1 MENKQLFAL
10 TVLEVINLNFRTTYG
25 NNPIHI
31 GFENQKGN
39 KVYVSMDNRL
49 FGISDNKIRVSAYK
63 VSKRCSLIE
72 IENES
77 DIEKMKNELIT
88 KLKLVV

>member
-39 KVYVSMDNRL
+39 KVYVSMD
-49 FGISDNKIRVSAYK
+49 FSDNKIKVSAYK

>member
-1 MENKQLFAL
+1 MENKQLLAL

-25 NNPIHI
+25 RNPLHI

-39 KVYVSMDNRL
+39 TVYVSMD
-49 FGISDNKIRVSAYK
+49 FSDNKIKVSAYK
-63 VSKRCSLIE
+63 VSKRCSLVE

-77 DIEKMKNELIT
+77 DIEKMKNELIS

>member
-1 MENKQLFAL
+1 
-10 TVLEVINLNFRTTYG
+10 
-25 NNPIHI
+25 
-31 GFENQKGN
+31 
-39 KVYVSMDNRL
+39 MD
-49 FGISDNKIRVSAYK
+49 FSDNKIKVSAYK
-63 VSKRCSLIE
+63 VSKRCSLVE